1 MSRRRRQDYVGCSL
15 VERDG
20 ELRLRYRWDRK
31 QPGVPTGMADTAVNR
46 RALEPLRR
54 LVGAVLRAGKDPAPV
69 IADALQVTPTGP
81 AVVVPVTVRSYYAGW
96 ILQQVAPLVRKAQTR
111 DYRHDLEGYVLPVI
125 GDLPLSTL
133 KASDLR
139 GLQSE
144 LLTIGRP
151 RVAEAAPPRRG
162 TPSRHR
168 PLSVKTVK
176 NALGG
181 SLRAMLRQ
189 ARRDG
194 LLGREQFEDLFD
206 LEWPKPETPEPD
218 PFTGDERTRI
228 LRWFAVRM
236 FRTRGGSDAAR
247 FVARVHPSYHAYLH
261 TLFFTGMRPSEAAG
275 LQWGDIDLG
284 ASRAHIRRSRHLGE
298 YGAPKTASARRTVEL
313 FPETVRLL
321 RDLQPLRVTVDL
333 PVFTNTR
340 GTAIEPNS
348 LLPHWYAAQ
357 RALGIRVRGL
367 YSTKDTFVT
376 MALHAGVRIAWLET
390 QTGVNYATLRRH
402 YGKWM
407 PTDGASELE
416 RFRALDPALFDPN
429 CARKEASPGTISA
442 RARKLRPEKVRKGG
456 LEPPRVFS
464 PQDSESCASANSA
477 TFAKRARKVTA
488 PRRLVNAGIPTR
500 FSPRFLLGG
509 GRGGGRAGA
518 ARHPSGGDV
527 RSS

>member
-20 ELRLRYRWDRK
+20 ELRLRYRWERK
-31 QPGVPTGMADTAVNR
+31 QPAVPTGMADTAANR
-46 RALEPLRR
+46 RVLEPLRR

-69 IADALQVTPTGP
+69 IGDALQVTPAGP
-81 AVVVPVTVRSYYAGW
+81 SVVVPVTVRTYYDGW

-144 LLTIGRP
+144 LLTVGRP
-151 RVAEAAPPRRG
+151 RVAEMVKARRG

-168 PLSVKTVK
+168 PLGVKTVK

-181 SLRAMLRQ
+181 SLRAMFRQ

-206 LEWPKPETPEPD
+206 PEWPKTETPEPD
-218 PFTGDERTRI
+218 PFTADERTRI
-228 LRWFAVRM
+228 LRWFAGRA
-236 FRTRGGSDAAR
+236 FRVHSGAEGAG
-247 FVARVHPSYHAYLH
+247 FVARLHPPYHAYLH
-261 TLFFTGMRPSEAAG
+261 LLFFTGMRPSEAAG
-275 LQWGDIDLG
+275 LQWGDIDLSG
-284 ASRAHIRRSRHLGE
+284 SRAHIRRSRHLGE

-313 FPETVRLL
+313 FPETVRRL
-321 RDLQPLRVTVDL
+321 RDLQPLRVTAEL
-333 PVFTNTR
+333 PVFTNTH

-357 RALGIRVRGL
+357 RGLGIRVRGL

-376 MALHAGVRIAWLET
+376 MALQAGVRIAWLET

-416 RFRALDPALFDPN
+416 RFRALDPALFEPN
-429 CARKEASPGTISA
+429 CARKDGSWGTISA
-442 RARKLRPEKVRKGG
+442 RARKVSADEVRKGG
-456 LEPPRVFS
+456 LEPPRVIS
-464 PQDSESCASANSA
+464 PQDPESCASASSA
-477 TFAKRARKVTA
+477 TFADG
-488 PRRLVNAGIPTR
+488 AGIYSTR
-500 FSPRFLLGG
+500 REALQE
-509 GRGGGRAGA
+509 
-518 ARHPSGGDV
+518 SGISRV
-527 RSS
+527 